1 MANLREL
8 VAWCD
13 ALLQPERFRDY
24 CPNGLQVEGRAEV
37 RTIVSGV
44 SATQALIDAAL
55 ELDAD
60 AILVHHGYFWRGED
74 ARVIGM
80 RRDRLRSLLAN
91 DLSLIAYHLPLDAHP
106 EVGNNAQLAMR
117 LDLLADAALNADG
130 VGSIGRLAEPMPAAA
145 FARHVSAVLGREPV
159 WVDGGPEFIERI
171 AWCTGGAQS
180 YIEQAAFA
188 GVDAYLSGEISEQTT
203 HVARERGLHYFAA
216 GHHATER
223 YGAPALTERLAA
235 SFGLQHYFVD
245 IDNPA

>member
-1 MANLREL
+1 MARLGDI

-13 ALLQPERFRDY
+13 ELLQPNRFRDY
-24 CPNGLQVEGRAEV
+24 CPNGLQVEGREEV
-37 RTIVSGV
+37 RTLVSGV
-44 SATQALIDAAL
+44 TATQALIDAAL
-55 ELDAD
+55 DLNAD

-80 RRDRLRSLLAN
+80 RRKRLRSLLAN

-106 EVGNNAQLAMR
+106 EVGNNAQLAAR
-117 LDLLADAALNADG
+117 LGLQFEASLNTEG
-130 VGSIGRLAEPMPAAA
+130 VGSLGHLAAPMRGVD
-145 FARHVSAVLGREPV
+145 FAQHIERTLGRAPV
-159 WVDGGPEFIERI
+159 WVDGGPERIERI
-171 AWCTGGAQS
+171 AWCTGGAQG
-180 YIEQAAFA
+180 YIEQAADA

-223 YGAPALTERLAA
+223 YGAPALGERLATRFA
-235 SFGLQHYFVD
+235 LTHHFVD